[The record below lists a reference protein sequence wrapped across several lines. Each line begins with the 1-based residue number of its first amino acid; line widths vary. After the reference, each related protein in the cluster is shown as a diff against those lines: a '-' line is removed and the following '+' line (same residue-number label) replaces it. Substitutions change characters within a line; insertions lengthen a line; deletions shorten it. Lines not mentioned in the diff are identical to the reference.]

1 MKLIIQN
8 DRIAAT
14 ATDEYSGPEAF
25 MDAPDGL
32 DPARL
37 AEYRLVDGQLALRVP
52 ESIDPLQGLLAIDA
66 AGMAGVYE
74 AWATDPARTFAE
86 RAFIQRAKV
95 WRRDD
100 PLLQGATVALGMTS
114 AQVDDLFRLA
124 VTL

>member
-8 DRIAAT
+8 DCISAT
-14 ATDEYSGPEAF
+14 ATDEYQGPDPFIA
-25 MDAPDGL
+25 APADFDIL
-32 DPARL
+32 RL
-37 AEYRLVDGQLALRVP
+37 SEYRLIDGQLVLRVP

-66 AGMAGVYE
+66 AGMSGVYE
-74 AWATDPARTFAE
+74 AWANDPARTFAE

-95 WRRDD
+95 WRRAD
-100 PLLQGATVALGMTS
+100 PLLNGATTALGMTS

>member
-1 MKLIIQN
+1 MKLIIHN

-14 ATDEYSGPEAF
+14 ATDDYEGPDVWMPEPEGF
-25 MDAPDGL
+25 DIL
-32 DPARL
+32 RL
-37 AEYRLVDGQLALRVP
+37 ADYRLIDGQLILRVP
-52 ESIDPLQGLLAIDA
+52 DSIDPLQGLLAIDA
-66 AGMAGVYE
+66 AGMATVYE

-100 PLLQGATVALGMTS
+100 PLLQGAITALGMNA

-124 VTL
+124 ATL